1 MKKEVIIGKTM
12 EEVKEEAVKKFNLP
26 EEELIFNQM
35 NQKSTLFN
43 TKIEVE
49 VIKKEDLNNY
59 IKDFIHNILE
69 LIGIESN
76 IEYRVKDG
84 SVWFNVISKESSI
97 LIGKGGKNIDALQT
111 IVNQHLHNE
120 LNILYRIQIDAG
132 DYKRKKE
139 IRFTKLAKK
148 TAKSVALC
156 GYEIK
161 LDPMNAYDRRI
172 IHNALKDSLDVTTKS
187 QGEEPNRYVVIKPK
201 D

>member
-26 EEELIFNQM
+26 EEELIFNQI

-84 SVWFNVISKESSI
+84 SVWFNVI
-97 LIGKGGKNIDALQT
+97 
-111 IVNQHLHNE
+111 
-120 LNILYRIQIDAG
+120 
-132 DYKRKKE
+132 
-139 IRFTKLAKK
+139 
-148 TAKSVALC
+148 
-156 GYEIK
+156 
-161 LDPMNAYDRRI
+161 
-172 IHNALKDSLDVTTKS
+172 
-187 QGEEPNRYVVIKPK
+187 
-201 D
+201 